1 MLQSNLLNID
11 NKGTEIWDPVRC
23 LIITDSKGTE
33 PSFGITEGLFIIDTK
48 ET

>member
-1 MLQSNLLNID
+1 MD

-33 PSFGITEGLFIIDTK
+33 PSFGITVRGLFIIDTK